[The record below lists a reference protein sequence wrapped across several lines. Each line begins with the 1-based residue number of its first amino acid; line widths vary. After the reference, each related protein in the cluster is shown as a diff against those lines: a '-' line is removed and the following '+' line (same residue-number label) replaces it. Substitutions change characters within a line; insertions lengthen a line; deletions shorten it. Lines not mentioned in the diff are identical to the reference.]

1 MEVLSLCLLSVS
13 PLCVSLC
20 LLSVSHCVSLCQW
33 FKDAPV
39 YVGDSLGPP
48 KTDMFADWGLT
59 PEAVETLVSDEVEAE
74 FEE

>member
-1 MEVLSLCLLSVS
+1 ME
-13 PLCVSLC
+13 
-20 LLSVSHCVSLCQW
+20 W

-48 KTDMFADWGLT
+48 KTNMFADWGLT
-59 PEAVETLVSDEVEAE
+59 PETDETIVSADALTEVAVE

>member
-1 MEVLSLCLLSVS
+1 MEVL
-13 PLCVSLC
+13 
-20 LLSVSHCVSLCQW
+20 SLCQW